1 MNIIKKL
8 IKTLLYKF
16 NLRLMHKYNYYFGID
31 SCIKKILKKKNINDL
46 IIFDIG
52 ANIGQSI
59 DRFRKYQKNAKIFS
73 FEPDPSVYKLLE
85 FKKNNDPNLFT
96 YNIALSNKKKKS
108 ILYTQNNSGES
119 SLLKMNTNKLN
130 SNIPIKI
137 KCDTI
142 SRFCKKNKIKNI
154 DILKI
159 DTQGSEYNII
169 KGCGNF
175 LKNIFI
181 IEAEIIFNNTWKNS
195 PSIGELENFLK
206 RFGFV
211 IWDFPNIVK
220 FPQDDIDRI
229 FFIDVIFVNLNLLKN
244 YK

>member
-1 MNIIKKL
+1 
-8 IKTLLYKF
+8 
-16 NLRLMHKYNYYFGID
+16 
-31 SCIKKILKKKNINDL
+31 
-46 IIFDIG
+46 
-52 ANIGQSI
+52 
-59 DRFRKYQKNAKIFS
+59 
-73 FEPDPSVYKLLE
+73 
-85 FKKNNDPNLFT
+85 
-96 YNIALSNKKKKS
+96 
-108 ILYTQNNSGES
+108 
-119 SLLKMNTNKLN
+119 MNTNKLN
-130 SNIPIKI
+130 GNIPIKI

-142 SRFCKKNKIKNI
+142 SLFCKKNKIKNI

-169 KGCGNF
+169 RGCGNF

>member
-1 MNIIKKL
+1 MKIIKNL
-8 IKTLLYKF
+8 IKKLLYKF
-16 NLRLMHKYNYYFGID
+16 NLRLIHKYNYYFGID
-31 SCIKKILKKKNINDL
+31 SSIKKILIKKNINEL

-52 ANIGQSI
+52 ANIGQSV

-73 FEPDPSVYKLLE
+73 FEPDPSVYKILE

-96 YNIALSNKKKKS
+96 YNIALSNKKKKAT
-108 ILYTQNNSGES
+108 LYTQNNSGES

-130 SNIPIKI
+130 NNIPVKI

-142 SRFCKKNKIKNI
+142 FSFCKKNKIKNI

-169 KGCGNF
+169 KGCRNF

-181 IEAEIIFNNTWKNS
+181 IEAEIIFDNTWKNS
-195 PSIGELENFLK
+195 PTIGKLENFLK

-211 IWDFPNIVK
+211 IWDLPNIIK
-220 FPQDDIDRI
+220 YPQDDIDRV
-229 FFIDVIFVNLNLLKN
+229 FFIDVIFVNLNLLEN
-244 YK
+244 

>member
-1 MNIIKKL
+1 MNIIRNL
-8 IKTLLYKF
+8 IKKLLYKF
-16 NLRLMHKYNYYFGID
+16 NLRLMYKYNYYFGID
-31 SCIKKILKKKNINDL
+31 SSIKKILIKKNIKEL
-46 IIFDIG
+46 VIFDVG
-52 ANIGQSI
+52 ANIGQSV

-96 YNIALSNKKKKS
+96 YNIALSNKKKKT

-169 KGCGNF
+169 RGCGNF

-211 IWDFPNIVK
+211 IWDFPNIIK
-220 FPQDDIDRI
+220 YPQDDIDRI
-229 FFIDVIFVNLNLLKN
+229 FFIDVIFVNLSLLKN
-244 YK
+244 